1 MMSKSHIPDFMVAH
15 TYIAAHHALAHG
27 GGILLI
33 IK

>member
-15 TYIAAHHALAHG
+15 TYIAALYVLAHG
-27 GGILLI
+27 GGLLI